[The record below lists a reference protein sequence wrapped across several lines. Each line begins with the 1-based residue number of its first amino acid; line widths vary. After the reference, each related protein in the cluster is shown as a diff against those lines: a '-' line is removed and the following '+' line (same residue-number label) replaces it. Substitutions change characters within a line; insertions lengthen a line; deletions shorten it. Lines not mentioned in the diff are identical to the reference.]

1 VSGYKRTRRY
11 REANPDACERE
22 KRRNAARQR
31 ALVELSRAYPDAF
44 RALYHGELARSELI
58 GGCSCRCH
66 QTVQPG
72 LVPCPSCAQPQE
84 KRPEPPSAGA
94 PAMVSATPTSG
105 PPGKHEDLAPTVP
118 EEHA

>member
-1 VSGYKRTRRY
+1 MTITVECPHPDCRGQIKIGAGLPAGVYDCICRTVEVRL
-11 REANPDACERE
+11 EWSADGPSL
-22 KRRNAARQR
+22 
-31 ALVELSRAYPDAF
+31 ALAT
-44 RALYHGELARSELI
+44 
-58 GGCSCRCH
+58 GCSCRCH

-72 LVPCPSCAQPQE
+72 LVPCPGCAQPE
-84 KRPEPPSAGA
+84 GKRPEPPAAGA